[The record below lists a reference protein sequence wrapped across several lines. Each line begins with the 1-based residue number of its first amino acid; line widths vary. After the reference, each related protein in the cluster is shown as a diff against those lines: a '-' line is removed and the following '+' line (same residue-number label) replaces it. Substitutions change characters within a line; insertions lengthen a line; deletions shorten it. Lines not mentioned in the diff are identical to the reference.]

1 MPAYGPGD
9 LDILARAWDRAL
21 EAIPRNEHDTEEIK
35 AIVLTGILDAAKTG
49 LRNEGELAESGL
61 NALGVTSARSP
72 SRPSPREHGP
82 E

>member
-21 EAIPRNEHDTEEIK
+21 EAIPRHEPGTEAMK
-35 AIVLTGILDAAKTG
+35 AIVLMGILDAAKTG
-49 LRNEGELAESGL
+49 LRNEGELAVSGL
-61 NALGVTSARSP
+61 NALGVTIERSS
-72 SRPSPREHGP
+72 SRPSPGEHGP